1 MAAVWAV
8 SVAAAVGRSDRV
20 ARIRD
25 LASYDAL
32 VLTALIWFLAKFLR
46 YAFPPLFG
54 TFQSTYSVS
63 NSVVGTAF
71 TALMLAYAAMQ
82 FPSGLLADRVG
93 GVRVVTAGAIVA
105 AVASLALTI
114 SLPFGVLVGVMVLV
128 GVGTGA
134 HKTVAVRLLSRVYP
148 ARTGRAL
155 GVMDTFGAFG
165 GVVAPAAVVWALA
178 AGGADWHVVFL
189 GGGVAGLVLAGLF
202 RWRVPS
208 RLPPEPESE
217 GEAGGSSAYRALFS
231 DTWFLVF
238 VAVTILFSFTYNG
251 AVAFLPLYLE
261 DAAGLSPATAGTLY
275 SGLFLVSLVQVVTGD
290 VSDRLGRLTVIG
302 GTLALATAGLALV
315 VAVPESPLP
324 VLAGAVIAFGLG
336 SHGFRPVR
344 GAYLV
349 ELIPDS
355 VAGGG
360 LGVVRTLLMG
370 VGAVAPAV
378 VGIVSDVASF
388 QAAFAVLLASLAAG
402 LALVGVLAVGEP

>member
-1 MAAVWAV
+1 MARRLR
-8 SVAAAVGRSDRV
+8 G
-20 ARIRD
+20 
-25 LASYDAL
+25 LAGYDAL

-54 TFQSTYSVS
+54 TLQSTYGVS
-63 NSVVGTAF
+63 NAVVGSAF

-105 AVASLALTI
+105 AVSALALSI
-114 SLPFGVLVGVMVLV
+114 PLPFAVFVGVMVFV
-128 GVGTGA
+128 GAGTGA

-178 AGGADWHVVFL
+178 AGGVEWHVVFL
-189 GGGVAGLVLAGLF
+189 GGGIAGLVLAGLF
-202 RWRVPS
+202 RWRVPR
-208 RLPPEPESE
+208 RLPEEPARER
-217 GEAGGSSAYRALFS
+217 GDGGASAYRALFS
-231 DTWFLVF
+231 DRWFLVF
-238 VAVTILFSFTYNG
+238 VGVTVLFSFAYNG

-261 DAAGLSPATAGTLY
+261 EAAGLSPATAGTLY
-275 SGLFLVSLVQVVTGD
+275 SSLFLVSLVQVVTGD

-302 GTLALATAGLALV
+302 GTLALATVGLALV
-315 VAVPESPLP
+315 VALPRSPLP
-324 VLAGAVIAFGLG
+324 VLAASVVAFGLG

-360 LGVVRTLLMG
+360 LGVVRTALMG

-378 VGIVSDVASF
+378 VGIVSDIAGF
-388 QAAFAVLLASLAAG
+388 QPAFAVLLGSLAAG
-402 LALVGVLAVGEP
+402 LVLVGVLAVGESRT

>member
-1 MAAVWAV
+1 M
-8 SVAAAVGRSDRV
+8 
-20 ARIRD
+20 
-25 LASYDAL
+25 
-32 VLTALIWFLAKFLR
+32 TALIWFLAKFLR

-54 TFQSTYSVS
+54 TFQSTYGVS

-114 SLPFGVLVGVMVLV
+114 SLPFGVLVAVMVLV

-202 RWRVPS
+202 QWRVPS

-217 GEAGGSSAYRALFS
+217 DEDGGSSAYRNLFS

-315 VAVPESPLP
+315 VAVPRSPLP

-388 QAAFAVLLASLAAG
+388 QAAFAVLLVSLAAG
-402 LALVGVLAVGEP
+402 LALVGVLAVGGARA

>member
-1 MAAVWAV
+1 M
-8 SVAAAVGRSDRV
+8 
-20 ARIRD
+20 
-25 LASYDAL
+25 
-32 VLTALIWFLAKFLR
+32 TACIWFLAKFLR

-54 TFQSTYSVS
+54 TLQSTYGVS
-63 NSVVGTAF
+63 NAVVGSAF

-105 AVASLALTI
+105 AVAALALSI
-114 SLPFGVLVGVMVLV
+114 SLPFAALVGVMVFV
-128 GVGTGA
+128 GLGTGA

-148 ARTGRAL
+148 SRTGRAL

-178 AGGADWHVVFL
+178 GGGPDWHVVFL
-189 GGGVAGLVLAGLF
+189 GGGVVGLALAGLF
-202 RWRVPS
+202 QWRVPR
-208 RLPPEPESE
+208 RLPDEPDRDS
-217 GEAGGSSAYRALFS
+217 GGGGASAYRALFS
-231 DTWFLVF
+231 DRWFLVF
-238 VAVTILFSFTYNG
+238 VAVTVLFSFTYNG

-261 DAAGLSPATAGTLY
+261 EAAGLSPATAGTLY

-290 VSDRLGRLTVIG
+290 LSDRLGRLTVIG

-324 VLAGAVIAFGLG
+324 VVAASVVAFGLG

-349 ELIPDS
+349 ELIPES

-360 LGVVRTLLMG
+360 LGVVRTALMG

-378 VGIVSDVASF
+378 VGIVSDLAGF
-388 QAAFAVLLASLAAG
+388 QLAFAVLLASLAAG
-402 LALVGVLAVGEP
+402 LALVGVLAVGQ